1 MNLVQRL
8 VRAISTI
15 GVIQNDG
22 IHFFIAGKCTNQAK
36 PLLRRFSAGSP
47 NLAFL
52 QRICVLTSGRLGARS
67 TTLGDTLSEPGEG
80 QFHGEFATL

>member
-36 PLLRRFSAGSP
+36 PLLPRFSADFVAARIRTRRSDRTLRKIARIIAGPGSQTQC
-47 NLAFL
+47 AVRS
-52 QRICVLTSGRLGARS
+52 QEKGR
-67 TTLGDTLSEPGEG
+67 
-80 QFHGEFATL
+80 

>member
-22 IHFFIAGKCTNQAK
+22 IHFFIAGKCTN
-36 PLLRRFSAGSP
+36 
-47 NLAFL
+47 
-52 QRICVLTSGRLGARS
+52 
-67 TTLGDTLSEPGEG
+67 
-80 QFHGEFATL
+80 